1 MDDRWMARRKVKIIS
16 QGNVSRV
23 GRRSERNTRADP
35 NLKKLNKNFFN
46 SKVFKEN
53 FLEPVFLF

>member
-23 GRRSERNTRADP
+23 GRRSERNTRADT
-35 NLKKLNKNFFN
+35 NFKKLNKNFFN
-46 SKVFKEN
+46 LKVFKEN